1 MGSMTK
7 QYDIRIYGGY
17 FYRLIGILWYIR
29 RGSYLMGILNGDTGR
44 GYDEDIVGK
53 FNADV

>member
-1 MGSMTK
+1 MTK
-7 QYDIRIYGGY
+7 QYDIKIYGGY
-17 FYRLIGILWYIR
+17 LYRLIGILWYIR